1 MIRRSLKRLAHDC
14 GGSMAI
20 ETAAVAPILILLS
33 IGTFEVARMVSRQQ
47 ELQSAAS
54 EGETIALA
62 ASQAGQATGITTVRD
77 IIAQSVSLNSDQVH
91 VARYYR
97 CDANATIFSAAD
109 DASARA
115 TCGTDSV
122 ITSYLKLE
130 LTDRYSP
137 IWTRLGIGS
146 AFDYD
151 VQRMVQL

>member
-1 MIRRSLKRLAHDC
+1 MIRRGLIRLMRDC

-20 ETAAVAPILILLS
+20 ETAAVAPMLVLMS

-47 ELQSAAS
+47 ELQSAAG

-62 ASQAGQATGITTVRD
+62 ASEAGQTTSIDTVRD
-77 IIAQSVSLNSDQVH
+77 IIAQSVSLDSDQVT
-91 VARYYR
+91 VKRYYR
-97 CDANATIFSAAD
+97 CNDDEALVTDKTTCASDA
-109 DASARA
+109 
-115 TCGTDSV
+115 V

-130 LTDRYSP
+130 LTDRYAP